1 LSLVVVVSSSVA
13 LLVSAFG
20 VWGCFGFTLQ
30 RLWANSESAIAQKT
44 SPSYEVKDSDIRRAV
59 TALAAVPA
67 ATLPDSAFLSAL
79 EPQPPEWSHHKLD
92 H

>member
-1 LSLVVVVSSSVA
+1 M
-13 LLVSAFG
+13 
-20 VWGCFGFTLQ
+20 CIYIT
-30 RLWANSESAIAQKT
+30 QKT

-59 TALAAVPA
+59 TAIAAVPA